1 MTPRRHATSSAV
13 DVTALLSD
21 VAGRYASARVP
32 VHTAPGLAGRRLQTR
47 APRGDLTRALT
58 NLVDNAVRHARTAVV
73 LDATAVG
80 HQVEVT
86 VTDDGHGISVE
97 DRDGVFDRFTRL
109 DEARD
114 RDSGGSGLG
123 LPITQALLRR
133 SGGDVRPRGRRPGP
147 ASRGPPAHG
156 PLILLG
162 AQVFRMTPSWH
173 ATKPGLRLIRHT
185 VALMRY
191 TTLGTSGTIVS
202 TQCLGTM
209 TFGAEA
215 DEEASGS
222 ILDAFAEAGGTFL
235 DTADVYS
242 KGVSEE
248 ITGRW
253 LRSHPEDAA
262 RMVVA
267 TKGRFPMGEGHND
280 VGLSRRHLRQ
290 ALDASLTRLG
300 VEHID
305 LYQMHAWDAVTPL
318 EETLRFLDDAVAA
331 GKIGYY
337 GFSNYL
343 GYQVTKAVHTARE
356 HGWTPPVT
364 LQPQYNLLVRDIEHE
379 VVPACLDGGLGLLPW
394 SPLAGGWLTGKYQ
407 RNTTPTG
414 ASRLGE
420 DPERGMEAYGPRN
433 SDERTWAVIDAVAE
447 VAKEQGVTSAA
458 VALAWVAAQPAVTSV
473 ILGARTVEQLTDNL
487 AAADLDLAADQL
499 SHLSAVSSP
508 RMDDYPYGAA
518 GIAQRHRVIG

>member
-1 MTPRRHATSSAV
+1 
-13 DVTALLSD
+13 
-21 VAGRYASARVP
+21 
-32 VHTAPGLAGRRLQTR
+32 
-47 APRGDLTRALT
+47 
-58 NLVDNAVRHARTAVV
+58 
-73 LDATAVG
+73 
-80 HQVEVT
+80 
-86 VTDDGHGISVE
+86 
-97 DRDGVFDRFTRL
+97 
-109 DEARD
+109 
-114 RDSGGSGLG
+114 
-123 LPITQALLRR
+123 
-133 SGGDVRPRGRRPGP
+133 
-147 ASRGPPAHG
+147 
-156 PLILLG
+156 
-162 AQVFRMTPSWH
+162 
-173 ATKPGLRLIRHT
+173 
-185 VALMRY
+185 MRY
-191 TTLGTSGTIVS
+191 TTLGNSGTIVS

-215 DEEASGS
+215 DEETSGH

-242 KGVSEE
+242 RGVSEE

-253 LRSHPEDAA
+253 LKSHPEDAHN
-262 RMVVA
+262 MVVA
-267 TKGRFPMGEGHND
+267 TKGRFPMGEGRND
-280 VGLSRRHLRQ
+280 VGLSRRHLRL

-318 EETLRFLDDAVAA
+318 EETLRFLDDAVTA

-394 SPLAGGWLTGKYQ
+394 SPLGGGWLTGKYE
-407 RNTTPTG
+407 RDTTPTG

-433 SDERTWAVIDAVAE
+433 SDERTWAVVDAVAG
-447 VAKEQGVTSAA
+447 VAKEQAVTSAQ

-473 ILGARTVEQLTDNL
+473 IIGARTVEQLTDNL
-487 AAADLDLAADQL
+487 AAADLDLTADQL
-499 SHLSAVSSP
+499 AHLSEVSAP
-508 RMDDYPYGAA
+508 RVGVYPYGAA
-518 GIAQRHRVIG
+518 GIAQRHRSIS

>member
-1 MTPRRHATSSAV
+1 
-13 DVTALLSD
+13 
-21 VAGRYASARVP
+21 
-32 VHTAPGLAGRRLQTR
+32 
-47 APRGDLTRALT
+47 
-58 NLVDNAVRHARTAVV
+58 
-73 LDATAVG
+73 
-80 HQVEVT
+80 
-86 VTDDGHGISVE
+86 
-97 DRDGVFDRFTRL
+97 
-109 DEARD
+109 
-114 RDSGGSGLG
+114 
-123 LPITQALLRR
+123 
-133 SGGDVRPRGRRPGP
+133 
-147 ASRGPPAHG
+147 
-156 PLILLG
+156 
-162 AQVFRMTPSWH
+162 
-173 ATKPGLRLIRHT
+173 
-185 VALMRY
+185 MRY

-215 DEEASGS
+215 DEETSGS
-222 ILDAFAEAGGTFL
+222 ILNAFAEAGGTFI

-242 KGVSEE
+242 TGVSEE

-253 LRSHPEDAA
+253 LKAHPEQAA
-262 RMVVA
+262 QMVVA

-364 LQPQYNLLVRDIEHE
+364 LQPQYNLLVRGIEHE

-407 RNTTPTG
+407 RDTTPTG

-433 SDERTWAVIDAVAE
+433 SDERTWAVIDDVAE

-458 VALAWVAAQPAVTSV
+458 IALAWVAAQPAVTSV

-487 AAADLDLAADQL
+487 AAADLELTAEQL
-499 SHLSAVSSP
+499 SHLTDVSSP
-508 RMDDYPYGAA
+508 RTDDYPYGAA
-518 GIAQRHRVIG
+518 GVAQRHRAIG